1 MTMTDSEVTTV
12 RIGAYKEWRNNA
24 RKEIRAKRKALSPQE
39 VQELSEKVR
48 ARVLAHEFFCESRCI
63 ASYHSFSG
71 EIDTVE
77 INKALRLAGHH
88 MSLPVIHPE
97 LKGMMDFY
105 SYDKP
110 EDLILNRFKIPEPV
124 VNPET
129 LVRPDQ
135 LEVVIVPLVGFNEK
149 GERLGMGG
157 GYYDRM
163 LKKISCDCLTLG
175 LAYDFQLLPEIK
187 SQPWD
192 MPLDEIITPTR
203 HYIFN
208 KKH

>member
-1 MTMTDSEVTTV
+1 MIVS
-12 RIGAYKEWRNNA
+12 AYKEWRNNA
-24 RKEIRAKRKALSPQE
+24 RNEIRQKRKALHEDE
-39 VQELSEKVR
+39 VAKCSELVR
-48 ARVLAHEFFCESRCI
+48 HVVLEHEFLKQNRCI

-88 MSLPVIHPE
+88 MALPVIHPE
-97 LKGMMDFY
+97 EKGLMDFY
-105 SYDKP
+105 SYEKP

-124 VNPET
+124 VSEEN
-129 LVRPDQ
+129 LVQPHK

-163 LKKISCDCLTLG
+163 LKKISCECLTLG
-175 LAYDFQLLPEIK
+175 LAYDFQLIPEIK

-192 MPLDEIITPTR
+192 MPLDEVITPTK

-208 KKH
+208 KKY

>member
-1 MTMTDSEVTTV
+1 MIVS
-12 RIGAYKEWRNNA
+12 AYKEWRNNA
-24 RKEIRAKRKALSPQE
+24 RNEIRQKRKALHEDE
-39 VQELSEKVR
+39 VAKCSEFVR
-48 ARVLAHEFFCESRCI
+48 RVVLEHEFLKQNRCI

-88 MSLPVIHPE
+88 MALPVIHPE
-97 LKGMMDFY
+97 KKGLMDFY
-105 SYDKP
+105 SYEKP

-124 VNPET
+124 VSEEN
-129 LVRPDQ
+129 LVQPHK

-163 LKKISCDCLTLG
+163 LKKISCECLTLG
-175 LAYDFQLLPEIK
+175 LAYDFQLIPEIK

-192 MPLDEIITPTR
+192 MPLDEVITPTK

-208 KKH
+208 KKY

>member
-1 MTMTDSEVTTV
+1 MIVS
-12 RIGAYKEWRNNA
+12 AYKEWRNNA
-24 RKEIRAKRKALSPQE
+24 RNEIRQKRKALHEDE
-39 VQELSEKVR
+39 VAKCSELVR
-48 ARVLAHEFFCESRCI
+48 RVVLEHEFLKQNRCI

-88 MSLPVIHPE
+88 MALPVIHPE
-97 LKGMMDFY
+97 EKGLMDLY
-105 SYDKP
+105 SYEKP

-124 VNPET
+124 VSAEN
-129 LVRPDQ
+129 LVQPHK

-163 LKKISCDCLTLG
+163 LKKISCECLTLG
-175 LAYDFQLLPEIK
+175 LAYDFQLIPEIK

-192 MPLDEIITPTR
+192 MPLDEVITPTK

-208 KKH
+208 KKY

>member
-1 MTMTDSEVTTV
+1 MIVS
-12 RIGAYKEWRNNA
+12 AYKEWRNNA
-24 RKEIRAKRKALSPQE
+24 RNEIRQKRKALHEDE
-39 VQELSEKVR
+39 VAKCSELVR
-48 ARVLAHEFFCESRCI
+48 RVVLEHEFLKQNRCI

-88 MSLPVIHPE
+88 MALPVIHPE
-97 LKGMMDFY
+97 EKGLMDFY
-105 SYDKP
+105 SYERP

-124 VNPET
+124 VSAEN
-129 LVRPDQ
+129 LVQPHN

-163 LKKISCDCLTLG
+163 LKKISCECLTLG
-175 LAYDFQLLPEIK
+175 LAYDFQLIPEIK

-192 MPLDEIITPTR
+192 MPLDEVITPTK

-208 KKH
+208 KKY

>member
-1 MTMTDSEVTTV
+1 MIVS
-12 RIGAYKEWRNNA
+12 AYKEWRNNA
-24 RKEIRAKRKALSPQE
+24 RNEIRQKRKALHEDE
-39 VQELSEKVR
+39 VAKCSELVR
-48 ARVLAHEFFCESRCI
+48 RVVLEHEFLKQNRCI

-88 MSLPVIHPE
+88 MALPVIHPE
-97 LKGMMDFY
+97 EKGLMDFY
-105 SYDKP
+105 SYEKP

-124 VNPET
+124 VSAEN
-129 LVRPDQ
+129 LVQPNH

-163 LKKISCDCLTLG
+163 LKKISCECLTLG
-175 LAYDFQLLPEIK
+175 LAYDFQLIPEIK

-192 MPLDEIITPTR
+192 MPLDEVITPTK

-208 KKH
+208 KKY

>member
-1 MTMTDSEVTTV
+1 MIVS
-12 RIGAYKEWRNNA
+12 AYKEWRKNA
-24 RKEIRAKRKALSPQE
+24 RNEIRQKRKALHEDE
-39 VQELSEKVR
+39 VAKCSELVR
-48 ARVLAHEFFCESRCI
+48 RVVLEHEFLKQNRCI

-88 MSLPVIHPE
+88 MALPVIHPE
-97 LKGMMDFY
+97 EKGLMDFY
-105 SYDKP
+105 SYEKP

-124 VNPET
+124 VSEEN
-129 LVRPDQ
+129 LVQPHN

-163 LKKISCDCLTLG
+163 LKKISCECLTLG
-175 LAYDFQLLPEIK
+175 LAYDFQLIPEIK

-192 MPLDEIITPTR
+192 MPLDEVITPTK

-208 KKH
+208 KKY

>member
-1 MTMTDSEVTTV
+1 MIVS
-12 RIGAYKEWRNNA
+12 AYKEWRNNA
-24 RKEIRAKRKALSPQE
+24 RNEIRQKRKALHEDE
-39 VQELSEKVR
+39 VAKCSELVR
-48 ARVLAHEFFCESRCI
+48 RVVLEHEFLKENRCI

-88 MSLPVIHPE
+88 MALPVIHPE
-97 LKGMMDFY
+97 EKGLMDFY
-105 SYDKP
+105 SYEKP

-124 VNPET
+124 VSEEN
-129 LVRPDQ
+129 LVRPHD

-163 LKKISCDCLTLG
+163 LKKISCECLTLG
-175 LAYDFQLLPEIK
+175 LAYDFQLIPEIK

-192 MPLDEIITPTR
+192 MPLDEVITPTK

-208 KKH
+208 KKY

>member
-1 MTMTDSEVTTV
+1 MIVS
-12 RIGAYKEWRNNA
+12 AYKEWRNNA
-24 RKEIRAKRKALSPQE
+24 RNEIRQKRKALHEDE
-39 VQELSEKVR
+39 VAKCSELVR
-48 ARVLAHEFFCESRCI
+48 HVVLENEFLKQNRCI

-88 MSLPVIHPE
+88 MALPVIHPE
-97 LKGMMDFY
+97 EKGLMDFY
-105 SYDKP
+105 SYEKP

-124 VNPET
+124 VSEEN
-129 LVRPDQ
+129 LVQPHH

-163 LKKISCDCLTLG
+163 LKKISCECLTLG
-175 LAYDFQLLPEIK
+175 LAYDFQLIPEIK

-192 MPLDEIITPTR
+192 MPLDEVITPTK
-203 HYIFN
+203 HYVFN
-208 KKH
+208 KKY

>member
-1 MTMTDSEVTTV
+1 MIVS
-12 RIGAYKEWRNNA
+12 AYKEWRNNA
-24 RKEIRAKRKALSPQE
+24 RNVIRQKRKALHEDE
-39 VQELSEKVR
+39 VAKCSELVR
-48 ARVLAHEFFCESRCI
+48 RVVLEHEFLKQNRCI

-88 MSLPVIHPE
+88 MALPVIHPE
-97 LKGMMDFY
+97 EKGLMDFY
-105 SYDKP
+105 SYEKP

-124 VNPET
+124 VSEEN
-129 LVRPDQ
+129 LVQPHK

-163 LKKISCDCLTLG
+163 LKKISCECLTLG
-175 LAYDFQLLPEIK
+175 LAYDFQLIPEIK
-187 SQPWD
+187 SQTWD
-192 MPLDEIITPTR
+192 MPLDEVITPTK

-208 KKH
+208 KKY

>member
-1 MTMTDSEVTTV
+1 MIVS
-12 RIGAYKEWRNNA
+12 AYKEWRNNA
-24 RKEIRAKRKALSPQE
+24 RNEIRQKRKALHEDE
-39 VQELSEKVR
+39 VAKCSELVR
-48 ARVLAHEFFCESRCI
+48 HVVLEHEFLKQNRCI

-88 MSLPVIHPE
+88 MALPVIHPE
-97 LKGMMDFY
+97 EKGLMDFY
-105 SYDKP
+105 SYEKP

-124 VNPET
+124 VSEEN
-129 LVRPDQ
+129 LVQPHH

-163 LKKISCDCLTLG
+163 LKKISCECLTLG
-175 LAYDFQLLPEIK
+175 LAYDFQLIPEIK

-192 MPLDEIITPTR
+192 MPLDEVITPTK

-208 KKH
+208 KKY

>member
-1 MTMTDSEVTTV
+1 MIVS
-12 RIGAYKEWRNNA
+12 AYKEWRNNA
-24 RKEIRAKRKALSPQE
+24 RNEIRQKRKALHEDE
-39 VQELSEKVR
+39 VAKCSELVR
-48 ARVLAHEFFCESRCI
+48 RVVLEHEFLKQNRCI

-88 MSLPVIHPE
+88 MALPVIHPE
-97 LKGMMDFY
+97 EKGLMDFY
-105 SYDKP
+105 SYEKP

-124 VNPET
+124 VSEEN
-129 LVRPDQ
+129 LVQPHK

-149 GERLGMGG
+149 GEGLGMGG

-163 LKKISCDCLTLG
+163 LKKISCECLTLG
-175 LAYDFQLLPEIK
+175 LAYDFQLIPEIK

-192 MPLDEIITPTR
+192 MPLDEVITPTK

-208 KKH
+208 KKY

>member
-1 MTMTDSEVTTV
+1 MIVS
-12 RIGAYKEWRNNA
+12 AYKEWRNNA
-24 RKEIRAKRKALSPQE
+24 RNEIRQKRKALHEDE
-39 VQELSEKVR
+39 VAKCSELVR
-48 ARVLAHEFFCESRCI
+48 RVVLEHEFLKQNRCI

-88 MSLPVIHPE
+88 MALPVIHPE
-97 LKGMMDFY
+97 EKGLMDFY
-105 SYDKP
+105 SYEKP

-124 VNPET
+124 VSEEN
-129 LVRPDQ
+129 LVQPNH

-163 LKKISCDCLTLG
+163 LKKISCECLTLG
-175 LAYDFQLLPEIK
+175 LAYDFQLIPEIK

-192 MPLDEIITPTR
+192 MPLDEVITPTK

-208 KKH
+208 KKY

>member
-1 MTMTDSEVTTV
+1 MKVS
-12 RIGAYKEWRNNA
+12 AYKEWRNNA
-24 RKEIRAKRKALSPQE
+24 RNEIRQKRKALDVDE
-39 VQELSEKVR
+39 VAKCSELVR
-48 ARVLAHEFFCESRCI
+48 RVVLEHEYLKQSRYI

-88 MSLPVIHPE
+88 MALPVIHPE
-97 LKGMMDFY
+97 EKGLMDFY
-105 SYDKP
+105 SYEKP

-124 VNPET
+124 VCEEN
-129 LVRPDQ
+129 LVQPHH

-163 LKKISCDCLTLG
+163 LKKISAECLTLG
-175 LAYDFQLLPEIK
+175 LAYDFQLIPEIK

-192 MPLDEIITPTR
+192 MPLDEVITPTK

-208 KKH
+208 KKY

>member
-1 MTMTDSEVTTV
+1 MIVS
-12 RIGAYKEWRNNA
+12 AYKEWRNNA
-24 RKEIRAKRKALSPQE
+24 RNEIRQKRKALHEDE
-39 VQELSEKVR
+39 VAKCSELVR
-48 ARVLAHEFFCESRCI
+48 RVVLEHEFLKQNRCI

-88 MSLPVIHPE
+88 MALPVIHPE
-97 LKGMMDFY
+97 EKGLMDFY
-105 SYDKP
+105 SYEKP

-124 VNPET
+124 VSEEN
-129 LVRPDQ
+129 LVQPHH

-163 LKKISCDCLTLG
+163 LKKISCECLTLG
-175 LAYDFQLLPEIK
+175 LAYDFQLIPEIK

-192 MPLDEIITPTR
+192 MPLDEVITPTK
-203 HYIFN
+203 HYVFN
-208 KKH
+208 KKY

>member
-1 MTMTDSEVTTV
+1 MIVS
-12 RIGAYKEWRNNA
+12 AYKEWRNNA
-24 RKEIRAKRKALSPQE
+24 RNEIRQKRKALHEDE
-39 VQELSEKVR
+39 VAKCSELVR
-48 ARVLAHEFFCESRCI
+48 RVVLEHEFLKQNRCI

-88 MSLPVIHPE
+88 MALPVIHSE
-97 LKGMMDFY
+97 EKGLMDFY
-105 SYDKP
+105 SYEKP

-124 VNPET
+124 VSEEN
-129 LVRPDQ
+129 LVQPHK

-163 LKKISCDCLTLG
+163 LKKISCECLTLG
-175 LAYDFQLLPEIK
+175 LAYDFQLIPEIK

-192 MPLDEIITPTR
+192 MPLDEVITPTK

-208 KKH
+208 KKY

>member
-1 MTMTDSEVTTV
+1 MIVS
-12 RIGAYKEWRNNA
+12 AYKEWRNNA
-24 RKEIRAKRKALSPQE
+24 RNVIRQKRKALHEDE
-39 VQELSEKVR
+39 VAKCSELVR
-48 ARVLAHEFFCESRCI
+48 RVVLEHEFLKQNRCI

-88 MSLPVIHPE
+88 MALPVIHPE
-97 LKGMMDFY
+97 EKGLMDFY
-105 SYDKP
+105 SYEKP

-124 VNPET
+124 VSEEN
-129 LVRPDQ
+129 LVKPHK

-163 LKKISCDCLTLG
+163 LKKISCECLTLG
-175 LAYDFQLLPEIK
+175 LAYDFQLIPEIK

-192 MPLDEIITPTR
+192 MPLDEVITPTK

-208 KKH
+208 KKY

>member
-1 MTMTDSEVTTV
+1 MIVS
-12 RIGAYKEWRNNA
+12 AYKEWRNNT
-24 RKEIRAKRKALSPQE
+24 RNEIRQKRKALHEDE
-39 VQELSEKVR
+39 VAKCSELVR
-48 ARVLAHEFFCESRCI
+48 RVVLEHEFLKQNRCI

-88 MSLPVIHPE
+88 MALPVIHPE
-97 LKGMMDFY
+97 EKGLMDFY
-105 SYDKP
+105 SYEKP

-124 VNPET
+124 VSEEN
-129 LVRPDQ
+129 LVQPNH

-163 LKKISCDCLTLG
+163 LKKISCECLTLG
-175 LAYDFQLLPEIK
+175 LAYDFQLIPEIK

-192 MPLDEIITPTR
+192 MPLDEVITPTK

-208 KKH
+208 KKY